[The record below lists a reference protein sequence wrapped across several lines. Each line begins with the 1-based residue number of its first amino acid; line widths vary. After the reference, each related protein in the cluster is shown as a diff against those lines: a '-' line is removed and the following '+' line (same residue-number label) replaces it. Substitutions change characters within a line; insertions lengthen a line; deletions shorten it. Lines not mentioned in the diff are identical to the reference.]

1 LQILIQTNYFCKE
14 KLEFFY
20 YLIGVMKRAPRR
32 FIVDKQATETTT
44 TNYDTNMTMTSY
56 EEDDTTDTQS
66 GAGAGFTSIVNSS
79 YKKPRDGTKQDNM
92 SSEDIKKKLEGF
104 VPLRT
109 MQEKRVITTLPLFK
123 TWVRYI
129 NKDTKQFRTGGLLMK
144 VSYPDYIMLVNT
156 NKTLTW
162 SVQIRDNVLFVRDPK
177 DAERIKHQKSVD
189 NSIKDRLFDMYKRG
203 ELTKK

>member
-1 LQILIQTNYFCKE
+1 
-14 KLEFFY
+14 
-20 YLIGVMKRAPRR
+20 MKRVQKRL
-32 FIVDKQATETTT
+32 IVNKQDTETT

-56 EEDDTTDTQS
+56 EEEDTTQTETQS
-66 GAGAGFTSIVNSS
+66 GGGAAFTSIVNTD
-79 YKKPRDGTKQDNM
+79 YRKPREGTKQDNM
-92 SSEDIKKKLEGF
+92 SSEDIKRKLEGF

-162 SVQIRDNVLFVRDPK
+162 SVQIRDNILFVRDPK
-177 DAERIKHQKSVD
+177 EVERINHQKHVD
-189 NSIKDRLFDMYKRG
+189 NSIKEKLFDMYKRG
-203 ELTKK
+203 ELKKK

>member
-1 LQILIQTNYFCKE
+1 
-14 KLEFFY
+14 
-20 YLIGVMKRAPRR
+20 MKRVQKRL
-32 FIVDKQATETTT
+32 IVNKQDTETT

-56 EEDDTTDTQS
+56 EEEDTTQTETQS
-66 GAGAGFTSIVNSS
+66 GGGLAFTSIVDAH
-79 YKKPRDGTKQDNM
+79 YRKPREGSKQDNM
-92 SSEDIKKKLEGF
+92 SSEDIKRKLEGF

-162 SVQIRDNVLFVRDPK
+162 SVQIRDNILFVRDPK
-177 DAERIKHQKSVD
+177 DVERINHQRSVD
-189 NSIKDRLFDMYKRG
+189 NNIKDKLFDMYKRG
-203 ELTKK
+203 ELKKK